1 MPLFTLAPA
10 SAIPAENAAPLAAT
24 AAPVAAT
31 PALADAALAAAALEA
46 AAPDAETALPAA
58 ALETFAA
65 LALVAAFFTATVLAA
80 APDAEILAALA
91 LAVFFAAVPATAFAP
106 GVPTAVLDAVTF
118 AEPATCDDKD
128 DSFEALAVV
137 AALEVWVAAILV
149 DAMVTQACACSAL
162 SAITSSIALRGA
174 ILFGNNRSDSWI
186 LFKKRGFEA

>member
-1 MPLFTLAPA
+1 MGGVERGVFANLR
-10 SAIPAENAAPLAAT
+10 AT
-24 AAPVAAT
+24 RSGWFRARFVLRGIGRRAGVQVQNL
-31 PALADAALAAAALEA
+31 ALAL
-46 AAPDAETALPAA
+46 
-58 ALETFAA
+58 A

-91 LAVFFAAVPATAFAP
+91 LAVFFAAVPATVFAP

-174 ILFGNNRSDSWI
+174 ILCDKN
-186 LFKKRGFEA
+186 